1 MALAN
6 QVFWLA
12 KEQDDPALMMGA
24 RRALA
29 VSLFCVGD
37 FQNARQHAVQSIQIW
52 RSGGGYDFIQ
62 EVDAP
67 PVTCLTTRALCEWHS
82 GDVDSCNASIAEAIA
97 LAKELHNMQALAQAI
112 YYAGIVAHFDGHIA
126 EVDRSA
132 SELIDLSAQHN
143 FVTWLPLGFIHKG
156 WARAA
161 SGDAFKG
168 FAWIDEG
175 IEDYRKRGSSLGLPY
190 FFSLKAETLHSMG
203 RISEA
208 HETIKDA
215 QEMAE
220 KFGIRWWYP
229 ELLRLRSVFLANL
242 GAGDTKVE
250 SSFCAAID
258 CAKKQNS
265 ISLLQRAKATCAQY
279 RRQKA
284 SGSGG
289 KGIRLPLFPN
299 YRPKSNVI

>member
-1 MALAN
+1 
-6 QVFWLA
+6 
-12 KEQDDPALMMGA
+12 
-24 RRALA
+24 
-29 VSLFCVGD
+29 
-37 FQNARQHAVQSIQIW
+37 
-52 RSGGGYDFIQ
+52 
-62 EVDAP
+62 
-67 PVTCLTTRALCEWHS
+67 
-82 GDVDSCNASIAEAIA
+82 
-97 LAKELHNMQALAQAI
+97 MQALAQAI
-112 YYAGIVAHFDGHIA
+112 YYAGIVAHFDGDIA

-190 FFSLKAETLHSMG
+190 FLSLKAETLHSMG
-203 RISEA
+203 RVSEA

-258 CAKKQNS
+258 SAKKQNS
-265 ISLLQRAKATCAQY
+265 ISLLQRAEATYAQY

-284 SGSGG
+284 SESGG
-289 KGIRLPLFPN
+289 KGVRLPLFPN